1 MDLNTLELK
10 GEKFLSSNECK
21 YIEKENYDQE
31 QIRLRFVNEQ
41 FSLNKIKNMTLD
53 KYIIGK
59 GFKNSFCYLIEYAMA
74 CLGDIGGSTAGG
86 KYGIIF
92 QKKEKTM

>member
-21 YIEKENYDQE
+21 YIEKENYAQE

-41 FSLNKIKNMTLD
+41 FTLNKIQNMTLD
-53 KYIIGK
+53 DYVIGK
-59 GFKNSFCYLIEYAMA
+59 GIKDSFCYLIE
-74 CLGDIGGSTAGG
+74 
-86 KYGIIF
+86 
-92 QKKEKTM
+92 